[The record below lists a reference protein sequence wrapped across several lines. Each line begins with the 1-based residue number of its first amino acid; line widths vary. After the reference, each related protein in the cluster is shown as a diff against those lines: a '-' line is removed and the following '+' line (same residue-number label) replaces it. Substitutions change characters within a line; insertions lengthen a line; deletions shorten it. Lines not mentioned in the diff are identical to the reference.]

1 MMFDAM
7 LHWVCIS
14 FHGQGKRLSSGR
26 NSRRVM
32 LCRKISLKVTS
43 AEIR

>member
-1 MMFDAM
+1 MMFDVM

-14 FHGQGKRLSSGR
+14 FHGQGKRLSSNR

-43 AEIR
+43 VEKR